1 MTADEP
7 VPFGMPY
14 RKDTRYDPPRALM
27 DLQSVPVRRIR
38 YHPDGV
44 EGWLVTGYEASR
56 RALADTR
63 WSNAVDPVRS
73 PIDLPG
79 FHDAGRPV
87 TPGFFNFFDPP
98 EHTRFRR
105 KLTGSFTLRRM
116 RALEAHLADLVDA
129 RIAALKAAGAP
140 ADLVTDFALP
150 IPALVIG
157 EMLGVPDT
165 DRDMFHT
172 SSSEVADMTLPFER
186 RGEAMME
193 LFGYIA
199 GLIPAKR
206 ERPGPDLLSDL
217 AADPGLGDDEI
228 AGMAALVL
236 IAGHETTANMLALG
250 TFALLEHPEQ
260 MALLRADPGL
270 VTGAV
275 EELLRFLTILHI
287 GRLRVAAEDFE
298 FEGHRISAGD
308 HVTISLQAANRDP
321 SRFPDPDRFDVTRD
335 AQGHLAFGYGV
346 HQCIGHQ
353 LARIEMRIG
362 FQKLLA
368 AFPDLALAVPSGE
381 IPLRSDMVT
390 YGVHTLPVTW

>member
-1 MTADEP
+1 MTADATLP
-7 VPFGMPY
+7 YGMPY

-44 EGWLVTGYEASR
+44 EGWLVTGYEAAR

-98 EHTRFRR
+98 EHTRIRR

-116 RALEAHLADLVDA
+116 RALEAHIADLVD
-129 RIAALKAAGAP
+129 RHIAGLRAAGAP
-140 ADLVTDFALP
+140 ADLVTGFALP

-157 EMLGVPDT
+157 EMLGVPDE
-165 DRDMFHT
+165 DRDMFQT
-172 SSSEVADMTLPFER
+172 RSAEVVDMTLPFER
-186 RGEAMME
+186 RGEAMMA

-199 GLIPAKR
+199 GLVPGRR
-206 ERPGPDLLSDL
+206 EHPGGDLIGDL
-217 AADPGLGDDEI
+217 AADPELGDDEI
-228 AGMAALVL
+228 AGMAALIL

-250 TFALLEHPEQ
+250 TFALLEHPDQ
-260 MALLRADPGL
+260 MALLRADPGRMP
-270 VTGAV
+270 GAV
-275 EELLRFLTILHI
+275 EELLRYLTILHI
-287 GRLRVAAEDFE
+287 GRLRVASEDFE
-298 FEGHRISAGD
+298 FEGHRIRAGD
-308 HVTISLQAANRDP
+308 HVTVSLQAANRDP
-321 SRFPDPDRFDVTRD
+321 SRFPDPDGLDLARD

-362 FQKLLA
+362 FAKLLE
-368 AFPDLALAVPSGE
+368 AFPHLALAVSSGE

>member
-1 MTADEP
+1 MSEADTLP
-7 VPFGMPY
+7 YGMPY
-14 RKDTRYDPPRALM
+14 RKDTRYDPPTALL

-44 EGWLVTGYEASR
+44 EGWLVTGYAEAR
-56 RALADTR
+56 QALADVR

-98 EHTRFRR
+98 EHTRIRR

-116 RALEAHLADLVDA
+116 RALEAHVADLVDGHIDA
-129 RIAALKAAGAP
+129 MRAKGAP

-150 IPALVIG
+150 VPALLIG
-157 EMLGVPDT
+157 ELLGVPDA
-165 DRDMFHT
+165 DRGMFHT
-172 SSSEVADMTLPFER
+172 ASTEVVDMTLSFER
-186 RGEAMME
+186 RGQVMME
-193 LFGYIA
+193 LFGYLG
-199 GLIPAKR
+199 GLIPGKR
-206 ERPGPDLLSDL
+206 EHPGPDILSDL
-217 AADPGLGDDEI
+217 AADPDLGDDEI
-228 AGMAALVL
+228 CGMAALIL
-236 IAGHETTANMLALG
+236 LAGHETTANMLALG
-250 TFALLEHPEQ
+250 AFALLEHPDQ
-260 MALLRADPGL
+260 MARLREDPAL
-270 VTGAV
+270 MPGAV

-287 GRLRVAAEDFE
+287 GRLRVASEDFA
-298 FEGHRISAGD
+298 FAGHQIKAGD

-321 SRFPDPDRFDVTRD
+321 ARFPDPHALDVTRD
-335 AQGHLAFGYGV
+335 AMGHLAFGYGV

-353 LARIEMRIG
+353 LARIEMRVG
-362 FQKLLA
+362 FAKLLA
-368 AFPDLALAVPSGE
+368 AFPNLALAVRSEE